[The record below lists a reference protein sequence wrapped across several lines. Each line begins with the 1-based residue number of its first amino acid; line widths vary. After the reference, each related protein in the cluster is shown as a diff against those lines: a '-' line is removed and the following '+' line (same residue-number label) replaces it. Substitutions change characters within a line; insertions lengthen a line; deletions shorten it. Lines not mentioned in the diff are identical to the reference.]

1 VVFLTMDVTPI
12 LDPLNDA
19 QREAVS
25 CETAPALVIAGA
37 GSGKTRVLVH
47 RIAWLCEVE
56 GVSPFSILAVT
67 FTNKAAAE
75 MRARVEELLNNRLG
89 GMWMGTFHGISHRF
103 LRAHWQEATLKQ
115 SFQILDS
122 GDQLRLM
129 KRVIQS
135 LGLDDTKWPAKNAC
149 WFINSQKEEGLRPK
163 DLHDHGDITQRQLIK
178 IYAAYQDACEQ
189 TGLVDFAELLLRSL
203 ELLKQRPEILS
214 HYQTKFRHILVDE
227 FQDTN
232 SIQYQW
238 LKLLAGE
245 QNPIFAVG
253 DDDQSIYGWRG
264 ARIENIQ
271 SFERDFK
278 NSQLFKLER
287 NYRSTNTILS
297 AANSL
302 IDKNQGRMG
311 KKLWTEGDD
320 GEPIYLYAS
329 FNEQDEARF
338 VADKVKHWLETCNGR
353 RDDVAILYRSNAQSR
368 VFEEIFISQSIPYR
382 VYGGLRFF
390 ERAEIKDAL
399 AYLRLAKNIDD
410 DPSFER
416 VINVPTRGIGQRT
429 VALVRDF
436 AKQHQLTLWRAAEKI
451 LQSNLLAARASNAV
465 AQFMSLMVKLSK
477 EIVDLELSEQVDHI
491 VQVSGLMAHHGRDGS
506 EKAKSRVENLEELV
520 VAASGFVVDNEMY
533 AGMTPLDA
541 FLTHAALEAGE
552 GQGAQWDDC
561 VQLMTLHAAKGLE
574 FPLVF
579 LVGLEDGLFPSNM
592 SMEEPGR
599 LEEERRLC
607 YVGITRARK
616 QLVMT
621 YAESRRQYGSENY
634 NPPSRFIGEIPG
646 ELIAEV
652 RPRSNVTQAS
662 YQSSAPS
669 MMVNDAR
676 VNSEALN
683 DTGIKIGG
691 RVSHAKFGEGVVL
704 DCEGKGSS
712 ARVQVHFESTG
723 SKWLV
728 LAYANL
734 NVIA

>member
-1 VVFLTMDVTPI
+1 
-12 LDPLNDA
+12 
-19 QREAVS
+19 
-25 CETAPALVIAGA
+25 
-37 GSGKTRVLVH
+37 
-47 RIAWLCEVE
+47 
-56 GVSPFSILAVT
+56 
-67 FTNKAAAE
+67 
-75 MRARVEELLNNRLG
+75 
-89 GMWMGTFHGISHRF
+89 
-103 LRAHWQEATLKQ
+103 
-115 SFQILDS
+115 
-122 GDQLRLM
+122 
-129 KRVIQS
+129 
-135 LGLDDTKWPAKNAC
+135 
-149 WFINSQKEEGLRPK
+149 
-163 DLHDHGDITQRQLIK
+163 
-178 IYAAYQDACEQ
+178 
-189 TGLVDFAELLLRSL
+189 
-203 ELLKQRPEILS
+203 
-214 HYQTKFRHILVDE
+214 
-227 FQDTN
+227 
-232 SIQYQW
+232 

-264 ARIENIQ
+264 ARVENIQ
-271 SFERDFK
+271 NFKKDF
-278 NSQLFKLER
+278 NGSQLFKLEQ

-302 IDKNQGRMG
+302 IDNNQGRMG
-311 KKLWTEGDD
+311 KKLWTDGDD
-320 GEPIYLYAS
+320 GDPIYLYAS

-338 VADKVKHWLETCNGR
+338 VADKIKHWLETCNGR

-399 AYLRLAKNIDD
+399 GYLRLAKNIDD

-429 VALVRDF
+429 VALIRDF
-436 AKQHQLTLWRAAEKI
+436 AKQHQLTMWRAAEKI
-451 LQSNLLAARASNAV
+451 LQSSLLAARASNAL
-465 AQFMSLMVKLSK
+465 AQFMNLMVKLSK
-477 EIVDLELSEQVDHI
+477 DIDGLELGEQVDHI
-491 VQVSGLMAHHGRDGS
+491 IQVSGLVAHHGKDGS

-520 VAASGFVVDNEMY
+520 VAARGFVVDSELY
-533 AGMTPLDA
+533 EEMTPLDA

-552 GQGAQWDDC
+552 GQGTQWDDC

-621 YAESRRQYGSENY
+621 YAESRRQYGSDNY

-646 ELIAEV
+646 DLIAEV
-652 RPRSNVTQAS
+652 RPRATITQPA
-662 YQSSAPS
+662 QSQTVS
-669 MMVNDAR
+669 MMVNGAR
-676 VNSEALN
+676 TNSEALN

-712 ARVQVHFESTG
+712 ARVQVHFESAG

-728 LAYANL
+728 LAYAHL
-734 NVIA
+734 DVIA

>member
-1 VVFLTMDVTPI
+1 MDVTPI
-12 LDPLNDA
+12 LDPLNEA

-25 CETAPALVIAGA
+25 AAAVPSLVIAGA

-56 GVSPFSILAVT
+56 GISPFSILAVT

-75 MRARVEELLNNRLG
+75 MRARVEELLNNHLA
-89 GMWMGTFHGISHRF
+89 GMWIGTFHGISHRM
-103 LRAHWQEATLKQ
+103 LRAHWQEAKLKQ

-122 GDQLRLM
+122 GDQLRLV
-129 KRVIQS
+129 KRVIQG
-135 LGLDDTKWPAKNAC
+135 LGLDEDKWPHKHAC
-149 WFINSQKEEGLRPK
+149 WFINSQKEEGHRPK
-163 DLHDHGDITQRQLIK
+163 DLHDNGDITQRQLIR
-178 IYAAYQDACEQ
+178 IYTAYQEACEQ

-203 ELLKQRPEILS
+203 ELLKHNPELLA

-232 SIQYQW
+232 SIQYLW

-271 SFERDFK
+271 SFEKDFK
-278 NSQLFKLER
+278 NSQIFRLEQ

-302 IDKNQGRMG
+302 IDNNQGRMG
-311 KKLWTEGDD
+311 KKLWTDGDD
-320 GEPIYLYAS
+320 GDPIYLYAS

-338 VADKVKHWLETCNGR
+338 VADKIKHWIDTCNGKR
-353 RDDVAILYRSNAQSR
+353 EEVAILYRSNAQSR
-368 VFEEIFISQSIPYR
+368 IFEEVFISQSIPYR

-399 AYLRLAKNIDD
+399 AYLRLAKNTDD

-416 VINVPTRGIGQRT
+416 IINVPTRGIGQRT
-429 VALVRDF
+429 VALIRDF
-436 AKQHQLTLWRAAEKI
+436 AKQHQITLWQAAHKVV
-451 LQSNLLAARASNAV
+451 QSSLLAARAANAV
-465 AQFMSLMVKLSK
+465 TQFMNLMQKLSQDIS
-477 EIVDLELSEQVDHI
+477 ELELNEQVDH
-491 VQVSGLMAHHGRDGS
+491 VVRVSGLMTHHGKDGS
-506 EKAKSRVENLEELV
+506 EKAKSRIENLEELV
-520 VAASGFVVDNEMY
+520 VAARGFRMDNELY
-533 AGMTPLDA
+533 EDMTPLDA

-579 LVGLEDGLFPSNM
+579 IVGMEDGLFPSNM
-592 SMEEPGR
+592 SMEEPGK

-621 YAESRRQYGSENY
+621 YAESRRQYGSDNY
-634 NPPSRFIGEIPG
+634 NPPSRFIAEIPAD
-646 ELIAEV
+646 LIAEV
-652 RPRSNVTQAS
+652 RPRAMVTQPMR
-662 YQSSAPS
+662 QSST
-669 MMVNDAR
+669 MVNGMSAKADAL
-676 VNSEALN
+676 A

-704 DCEGKGSS
+704 DCEGKGSN
-712 ARVQVHFESTG
+712 ARVQVHFEDAG

-734 NVIA
+734 NIIA

>member
-1 VVFLTMDVTPI
+1 MDVTPI
-12 LDPLNDA
+12 LDPLNEA

-25 CETAPALVIAGA
+25 AAAVPSLVIAGA

-75 MRARVEELLNNRLG
+75 MRARVEELLNNHLA
-89 GMWMGTFHGISHRF
+89 GMWMGTFHGISHRM
-103 LRAHWQEATLKQ
+103 LRAHWQEAKLKQ

-122 GDQLRLM
+122 SDQLRLV
-129 KRVIQS
+129 KRVIQG
-135 LGLDDTKWPAKNAC
+135 LGLDEDKWPHKHAC
-149 WFINSQKEEGLRPK
+149 WFINSQKEEGHRPK
-163 DLHDHGDITQRQLIK
+163 DLHDNGDITQRQLIR
-178 IYAAYQDACEQ
+178 IYTAYQEACEQ

-203 ELLKQRPEILS
+203 ELLKQHPELLA

-232 SIQYQW
+232 SIQYLW

-245 QNPIFAVG
+245 HNPIFAVG

-271 SFERDFK
+271 SFEKDFK
-278 NSQLFKLER
+278 NSQIFRLEQ

-302 IDKNQGRMG
+302 IDNNQGRMG
-311 KKLWTEGDD
+311 KKLWTDGDD
-320 GEPIYLYAS
+320 GDPIYLYAS

-338 VADKVKHWLETCNGR
+338 VADKIKHWIDTCHGKR
-353 RDDVAILYRSNAQSR
+353 EEVAILYRSNAQSR
-368 VFEEIFISQSIPYR
+368 IFEEVFISQSIPYR

-399 AYLRLAKNIDD
+399 AYLRLAKNTDD

-416 VINVPTRGIGQRT
+416 IINVPTRGIGQRT
-429 VALVRDF
+429 VALIRDF
-436 AKQHQLTLWRAAEKI
+436 AKQHQITLWQAALKVV
-451 LQSNLLAARASNAV
+451 QSSLLAARAANA
-465 AQFMSLMVKLSK
+465 ATQFMNLMTKLS
-477 EIVDLELSEQVDHI
+477 EDIADLELKEQVDHV
-491 VQVSGLMAHHGRDGS
+491 VQVSGLMTHHGKDGS

-520 VAASGFVVDNEMY
+520 VAARGFHMDNELY
-533 AGMTPLDA
+533 EDMTPLDA

-579 LVGLEDGLFPSNM
+579 IVGMEDGLFPSNM
-592 SMEEPGR
+592 SMEEPGK

-621 YAESRRQYGSENY
+621 YAESRRQYGSDNY
-634 NPPSRFIGEIPG
+634 NPPSRFIAEIPAD
-646 ELIAEV
+646 LIAEV
-652 RPRSNVTQAS
+652 RPRAMVTQPMR
-662 YQSSAPS
+662 QSTT
-669 MMVNDAR
+669 MVNGMSAKADALA
-676 VNSEALN
+676 E
-683 DTGIKIGG
+683 TGIKIGG

-704 DCEGKGSS
+704 DCEGKGGS
-712 ARVQVHFESTG
+712 ARVQVHFEDAG

-734 NVIA
+734 NIIA

>member
-1 VVFLTMDVTPI
+1 MDVTPI
-12 LDPLNDA
+12 LDPLNEA

-25 CETAPALVIAGA
+25 SEMLPALVIAGA

-56 GVSPFSILAVT
+56 SVSPYSILAVT

-75 MRARVEELLNNRLG
+75 MRGRVEELLGSSLG
-89 GMWMGTFHGISHRF
+89 GMWMGTFHGISHRL
-103 LRAHWQEATLKQ
+103 LRAHWQEAKLKQ

-122 GDQLRLM
+122 ADQIRLV
-129 KRVIQS
+129 KRIIS
-135 LGLDDTKWPAKNAC
+135 GLGLDDSKWPAKQAC
-149 WFINSQKEEGLRPK
+149 WFINSQKEEGIRPQNMQDDG
-163 DLHDHGDITQRQLIK
+163 DLTQRQLIR
-178 IYAAYQDACEQ
+178 IYTAYQETCEQ

-203 ELLKQRPEILS
+203 ELIQQNPGILS

-232 SIQYQW
+232 SIQYLW
-238 LKLLAGE
+238 LKTFAGE
-245 QNPIFAVG
+245 LNPIFAVG

-264 ARIENIQ
+264 ARIENIYKFQ
-271 SFERDFK
+271 KDFK
-278 NSQLFKLER
+278 EAQVFRLEQ

-302 IDKNQGRMG
+302 IENNSGRMG
-311 KKLWTEGDD
+311 KKLWTDGGD

-338 VADKVKHWLETCNGR
+338 VADKIKHWVETCNGR
-353 RDDVAILYRSNAQSR
+353 RDEVAILYRSNAQSR
-368 VFEEIFISQSIPYR
+368 VFEEVFISQSIPYR

-399 AYLRLAKNIDD
+399 AYLRLSKNLTD

-416 VINVPTRGIGQRT
+416 VVNTPTRGIGQRT
-429 VALVRDF
+429 VATVRDF
-436 AKQHQLTLWRAAEKI
+436 AKQHRLTMWQAAEQI
-451 LQSNLLAARASNAV
+451 LQAKLLSSRATNALQ
-465 AQFMSLMVKLSK
+465 QFLVLISKLAK
-477 EIVDLELSEQVDHI
+477 DIDALELEEQVDHVI
-491 VQVSGLMAHHGRDGS
+491 KISGLLDHHGREGS

-520 VAASGFVVDNEMY
+520 VAARGFQLDDEMY
-533 AGMTPLDA
+533 AEMQPLDA

-552 GQGAQWDDC
+552 GQGAKWDDC

-579 LVGLEDGLFPSNM
+579 LVGLEEGLFPSSM

-607 YVGITRARK
+607 YVGITRARQ
-616 QLVMT
+616 QLVLS
-621 YAESRRQYGSENY
+621 YAESRRQYGSDSY
-634 NPPSRFIGEIPG
+634 NPPSRFIGEIPAD
-646 ELIAEV
+646 LLAEV
-652 RPRSNVTQAS
+652 RPRAMVTKPMAT
-662 YQSSAPS
+662 PS
-669 MMVNDAR
+669 MMMNGSR
-676 VNSEALN
+676 VNSETLDN
-683 DTGIKIGG
+683 TGIKIGG
-691 RVSHAKFGEGVVL
+691 RVTHVKFGEGVVL

-712 ARVQVHFESTG
+712 ARVQVHFENEG
-723 SKWLV
+723 CKWLV

-734 NVIA
+734 SVVA

>member
-1 VVFLTMDVTPI
+1 
-12 LDPLNDA
+12 
-19 QREAVS
+19 
-25 CETAPALVIAGA
+25 
-37 GSGKTRVLVH
+37 
-47 RIAWLCEVE
+47 
-56 GVSPFSILAVT
+56 
-67 FTNKAAAE
+67 
-75 MRARVEELLNNRLG
+75 RL
-89 GMWMGTFHGISHRF
+89 
-103 LRAHWQEATLKQ
+103 LRAHWQEANLKQ

-122 GDQLRLM
+122 GDQIRLM
-129 KRVIQS
+129 KRVIQG

-163 DLHDHGDITQRQLIK
+163 DIHDHGDITQRQWIK
-178 IYAAYQDACEQ
+178 IYVAYQDTCEQ

-203 ELLKQRPEILS
+203 ELLKQCPDILA

-278 NSQLFKLER
+278 NSQLFKLEQ

-302 IDKNQGRMG
+302 IDNNKGRIG
-311 KKLWTEGDD
+311 KKLWTDGDD
-320 GEPIYLYAS
+320 GDPIYLYAS
-329 FNEQDEARF
+329 YNEQDEAQF
-338 VADKVKHWLETCNGR
+338 VVDKIKHWLETCGGR
-353 RDDVAILYRSNAQSR
+353 REDAAILYRSNAQSR
-368 VFEEIFISQSIPYR
+368 MFEEVFISQSIPYR

-399 AYLRLAKNIDD
+399 AYLRIAKNTDD
-410 DPSFER
+410 NPSFER
-416 VINVPTRGIGQRT
+416 IINVPTRGIGQRT
-429 VALVRDF
+429 VAIIRDF
-436 AKQHQLTLWRAAEKI
+436 SKQHQLTLWQAAEKI

-465 AQFMSLMVKLSK
+465 AQFMNLMVKLSK
-477 EIVDLELSEQVDHI
+477 DIYGLDLGEQVDHI
-491 VQVSGLMAHHGRDGS
+491 IQVSGLVAHHGKDGS

-520 VAASGFVVDNEMY
+520 VAARGFVVDNELYEDMP
-533 AGMTPLDA
+533 PLDA

-561 VQLMTLHAAKGLE
+561 VQMMTLHAAKGLE

-579 LVGLEDGLFPSNM
+579 LVGMEDGLFPSSM

-621 YAESRRQYGSENY
+621 YAESRRQYGSDNY
-634 NPPSRFIGEIPG
+634 NPPSRFIAEVPG
-646 ELIAEV
+646 DLIAEV
-652 RPRSNVTQAS
+652 RPRSTVTQPS
-662 YQSSAPS
+662 YQSSTPS
-669 MMVNDAR
+669 MIVNGAR
-676 VNSEALN
+676 ADSEALN
-683 DTGIKIGG
+683 NTDIKIGG

-712 ARVQVHFESTG
+712 ARVQVHFESAG

>member
-1 VVFLTMDVTPI
+1 MDVTPI
-12 LDPLNDA
+12 LDPLNEA

-25 CETAPALVIAGA
+25 SELFPALVIAGA

-56 GVSPFSILAVT
+56 SVSPYSILAVT

-75 MRARVEELLNNRLG
+75 MRARVEDLLGSSLG
-89 GMWMGTFHGISHRF
+89 GMWMGTFHGISHRL
-103 LRAHWQEATLKQ
+103 LRAHWQEAKLKQ

-122 GDQLRLM
+122 GDQIRLV
-129 KRVIQS
+129 KRIIS
-135 LGLDDTKWPAKNAC
+135 GLGLDDSKWPAKQAC
-149 WFINSQKEEGLRPK
+149 WFINSQKEEGIRPQNMQ
-163 DLHDHGDITQRQLIK
+163 DDGDITQRQLIR
-178 IYAAYQDACEQ
+178 IYIAYQEACEQ

-203 ELLKQRPEILS
+203 ELIQQNPGILS

-232 SIQYQW
+232 SIQYLW
-238 LKLLAGE
+238 LKTFAGDL
-245 QNPIFAVG
+245 NPIFAVG

-264 ARIENIQ
+264 ARIENIHHFQ
-271 SFERDFK
+271 KDFK
-278 NSQLFKLER
+278 GTQVFRLEQ

-302 IDKNQGRMG
+302 IENNSGRMG
-311 KKLWTEGDD
+311 KKLWTDGGD

-338 VADKVKHWLETCNGR
+338 VADKIKHWVETCNGR
-353 RDDVAILYRSNAQSR
+353 RDEVAILYRSNAQSR
-368 VFEEIFISQSIPYR
+368 VFEEVFISQSMPYR

-399 AYLRLAKNIDD
+399 AYLRLSKNLTD

-416 VINVPTRGIGQRT
+416 IVNVPTRGIGQRT
-429 VALVRDF
+429 VATVRDF
-436 AKQHQLTLWRAAEKI
+436 AKQHQLTMWQASEQILQAKLLSSRAANA
-451 LQSNLLAARASNAV
+451 LQ
-465 AQFMSLMVKLSK
+465 QFLVLISKFVKD
-477 EIVDLELSEQVDHI
+477 IDALELDEQVDHVI
-491 VQVSGLMAHHGRDGS
+491 KLSGLVDHHGRDGS

-520 VAASGFVVDNEMY
+520 VAARGFQVDSELY
-533 AGMTPLDA
+533 ADMQPLDA

-552 GQGAQWDDC
+552 GQGAKWDDC
-561 VQLMTLHAAKGLE
+561 IQLMTLHAAKGLE

-579 LVGLEDGLFPSNM
+579 LVGLEEGLFPSSM

-607 YVGITRARK
+607 YVGITRARQ
-616 QLVMT
+616 QLVLT
-621 YAESRRQYGSENY
+621 YAESRRQYGSDSY
-634 NPPSRFIGEIPG
+634 NPPSRFIGEIPA
-646 ELIAEV
+646 ELLAEV
-652 RPRSNVTQAS
+652 RPRAMVTKPMAT
-662 YQSSAPS
+662 PS
-669 MMVNDAR
+669 MMMNGSRA
-676 VNSEALN
+676 NSEALDN
-683 DTGIKIGG
+683 TGIKIGG
-691 RVSHAKFGEGVVL
+691 RVTHAKFGEGVVL
-704 DCEGKGSS
+704 DCEGKGNS
-712 ARVQVHFESTG
+712 ARVQVHFENEG

-734 NVIA
+734 NVLA

>member
-1 VVFLTMDVTPI
+1 MDVTPI
-12 LDPLNDA
+12 LDPLNEA

-25 CETAPALVIAGA
+25 AEMLPSLVIAGA

-47 RIAWLCEVE
+47 RIAWLCDVE
-56 GVSPFSILAVT
+56 SVSPFSILAVT

-75 MRARVEELLNNRLG
+75 MRGRVEELLNSHLAG
-89 GMWMGTFHGISHRF
+89 IWMGTFHGISHRL
-103 LRAHWQEATLKQ
+103 LRAHWQEAKLKQ
-115 SFQILDS
+115 NFQILDS
-122 GDQLRLM
+122 DDQLRLV
-129 KRVIQS
+129 KRIIQG
-135 LGLDDTKWPAKNAC
+135 LGLDDTKWPPKHAR
-149 WFINSQKEEGLRPK
+149 WFINSQKEEGIRPAN
-163 DLHDHGDITQRQLIK
+163 LQDHGDVTQRQLIR
-178 IYAAYQDACEQ
+178 IYTAYQEACEQ

-203 ELLKQRPEILS
+203 ELLKQAPEILA

-232 SIQYQW
+232 AIQYQW
-238 LKLLAGE
+238 LKILAGE
-245 QNPIFAVG
+245 HNPIFAVG

-271 SFERDFK
+271 SFEKDFK
-278 NSQLFKLER
+278 NTQVFRLEQ

-302 IDKNQGRMG
+302 IDNNQGRMG
-311 KKLWTEGDD
+311 KKLWTDGDD
-320 GEPIYLYAS
+320 GDPIYLYAA

-338 VADKVKHWLETCNGR
+338 VADKIKHWTDTCHGKR
-353 RDDVAILYRSNAQSR
+353 EEVAILYRSNAQSR
-368 VFEEIFISQSIPYR
+368 VFEEVFISQSIPYR

-399 AYLRLAKNIDD
+399 AYLRLANNVDD

-416 VINVPTRGIGQRT
+416 IINVPTRGIGQRT

-436 AKQHQLTLWRAAEKI
+436 AKQHQLTLWRAAEKV
-451 LQSNLLAARASNAV
+451 LQSSLLASRASNAV
-465 AQFMSLMVKLSK
+465 AQFMNLMEKLSQ
-477 EIVDLELSEQVDHI
+477 EISKLELSEQVDHV
-491 VQVSGLMAHHGRDGS
+491 VQVSGLMVHHGKDGS

-520 VAASGFVVDNEMY
+520 IAARGFHLDDELYSEM
-533 AGMTPLDA
+533 APLDA

-579 LVGLEDGLFPSNM
+579 IVGMEDGLFPSSM

-607 YVGITRARK
+607 YVGITRARQ

-621 YAESRRQYGSENY
+621 YAESRRQYGSDNY
-634 NPPSRFIGEIPG
+634 NPPSRFISEVPT
-646 ELIAEV
+646 ELLAEV
-652 RPRSNVTQAS
+652 RPRAMVTQPVRQATT
-662 YQSSAPS
+662 
-669 MMVNDAR
+669 MVNGMGTKT
-676 VNSEALN
+676 EALA

-691 RVSHAKFGEGVVL
+691 RVSHVKFGEGVVL

-712 ARVQVHFESTG
+712 ARVQVHFENAG

-734 NVIA
+734 NIIA